1 MTSIKVKFRPSA
13 TDGKEGSIYYQV
25 IRNRAVRQI
34 GTELRLYESEW
45 DKKTASVRIYA
56 EISDS
61 RKKYLQ
67 AVAERI
73 RWDCKCLQA
82 VIARLE
88 RKGGNYTVD
97 DVAGEFNS
105 HPDGLSLFHFMQG
118 IIGQL
123 KQLGRVRT
131 SETYAS
137 ALASFMSFRN
147 GQDLLLCELDEDTAL
162 LYEAWLKGRGVKRN
176 SSSCYLRTLRT
187 LYRKAV
193 DLGMTTDKD
202 IFRHVFTGFAKTT
215 KRAVP
220 LDAIHAIRQLDL
232 PEGSFLAFAR
242 DLFVL
247 SVFLQGI
254 SFVDMAYLKKSD
266 IKNGLLQY
274 IRKKTGQSLSVG
286 WEPAMQA
293 IVDTYAHLTVGSP
306 YLLPIITRQDGTER
320 RQYERMGHKVNC
332 YLKKIGK
339 MVGLQIPLTTYVAR
353 HSWASVMRD
362 LGVSLSIV
370 SKGLGHESL
379 KTTQIYLSSID
390 TDGVVKAN
398 RRMILK
404 ILCK

>member
-1 MTSIKVKFRPSA
+1 MATFKLKFRPSTSRNKA
-13 TDGKEGSIYYQV
+13 GTLYFQV
-25 IRNRAVRQI
+25 IHRRSTRTVYTDYHVMPEEWDEKLSFLRIIGSSERQA
-34 GTELRLYESEW
+34 ELRLIVP
-45 DKKTASVRIYA
+45 KV
-56 EISDS
+56 
-61 RKKYLQ
+61 
-67 AVAERI
+67 
-73 RWDCKCLQA
+73 RWDIRQLTSIITEKEQSW
-82 VIARLE
+82 VE
-88 RKGGNYTVD
+88 YTVD
-97 DVAGEFNS
+97 DIVSAFRLLPPCQTWFSFIRGMIAKK
-105 HPDGLSLFHFMQG
+105 LC
-118 IIGQL
+118 IG
-123 KQLGRVRT
+123 RT
-131 SETYAS
+131 GTAKTYGD
-137 ALASFMSFRN
+137 ALASFSCFRK
-147 GQDLLLCELDEDTAL
+147 GEDLLIETLDAETMN

-339 MVGLQIPLTTYVAR
+339 MVGLQVPLTTYVAR

-398 RRMILK
+398 RRMIRK